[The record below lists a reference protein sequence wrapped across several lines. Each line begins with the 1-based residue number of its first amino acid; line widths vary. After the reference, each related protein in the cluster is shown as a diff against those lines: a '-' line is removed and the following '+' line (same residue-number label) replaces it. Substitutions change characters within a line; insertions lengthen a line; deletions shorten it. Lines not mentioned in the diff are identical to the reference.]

1 MMRRKATIRNM
12 KVSFFKMLFIGK
24 VVMKV
29 MAMMMIIAT
38 RMMMMTMMR
47 TRRGRRT
54 RRTRRTM
61 MSVMKILLMI
71 VTPSRLP
78 GELEGGERNLNKC

>member
-47 TRRGRRT
+47 TRR
-54 RRTRRTM
+54 RTRRTM